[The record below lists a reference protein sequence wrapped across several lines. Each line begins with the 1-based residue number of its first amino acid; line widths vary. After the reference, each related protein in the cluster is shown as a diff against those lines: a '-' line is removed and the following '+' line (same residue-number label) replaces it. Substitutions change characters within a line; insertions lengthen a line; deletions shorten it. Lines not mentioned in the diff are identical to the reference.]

1 MEQLNLNRKYKY
13 LLAISGGSDSMALA
27 DMLIKQHYDV
37 CFAHVNYHHR
47 QESNYEQKM
56 IEEYALKN
64 HIKVFI
70 KQAYYENQNRN
81 FENWA
86 REIRYQF
93 FSETIKKN
101 NLYGCL
107 VAHHQDDL
115 IETYLMQKKRGYV
128 LNYGI
133 KYQTIIKNILIIR
146 PLLNFTKYDLEKYC
160 LQNEIPYSFDITN
173 DDLTLS
179 RNKIRHQ
186 IVKKLDKD
194 QRAKLLNE
202 IAYENQK
209 IELINDKIKKMDVK
223 NLKINDLQALDEE
236 IFHRLL
242 FKIANDEDESLILS
256 KKRLDEIRK
265 ILINSKGNQKIRLN
279 SSYYFLKEY
288 ESLKLVKKE
297 RYNYDITIKTPQ
309 IVDNRFIYFDLITN
323 PKRFYINEDSY
334 PLTIRIVS
342 KKDIIKIGNIHKT
355 INRLF
360 IDEKIPFLKRQ
371 YWPKIVDCYGKII
384 FVPRIS
390 ADEDGLY
397 VVKNI

>member
-1 MEQLNLNRKYKY
+1 M
-13 LLAISGGSDSMALA
+13 
-27 DMLIKQHYDV
+27 
-37 CFAHVNYHHR
+37 
-47 QESNYEQKM
+47 
-56 IEEYALKN
+56 
-64 HIKVFI
+64 
-70 KQAYYENQNRN
+70 
-81 FENWA
+81 
-86 REIRYQF
+86 
-93 FSETIKKN
+93 
-101 NLYGCL
+101 
-107 VAHHQDDL
+107 
-115 IETYLMQKKRGYV
+115 
-128 LNYGI
+128 
-133 KYQTIIKNILIIR
+133 
-146 PLLNFTKYDLEKYC
+146 
-160 LQNEIPYSFDITN
+160 
-173 DDLTLS
+173 
-179 RNKIRHQ
+179 
-186 IVKKLDKD
+186 
-194 QRAKLLNE
+194 LNE